1 MKSIAATI
9 ALIFL
14 ASAAPLLAQDK
25 PTELTLWASWVDL
38 QGSNDLNDGFATEF
52 ESGEGGGVT
61 INKYLSPRVSLEA
74 GASLLKADATLA
86 FPDVEPLSLGTVDL
100 TPITLGVQF
109 HFMGQG
115 RIDPYVAAG
124 AAYVIAEELKSD
136 DLAAVGLGTIDI
148 DDGVTYYANAGIGFM
163 MTPSF
168 GLALDA
174 RYIPF
179 KPTTT
184 SSTTAGEEDLELSP
198 LVVSAGLRLRF

>member
-1 MKSIAATI
+1 MKSIAATLALI
-9 ALIFL
+9 ALV
-14 ASAAPLLAQDK
+14 SAAPLLAQEK
-25 PTELTLWASWVDL
+25 PTEFSLWASWVDL
-38 QGSNDLNDGFATEF
+38 QGSNALNDGFTTEF

-61 INKYLSPRVSLEA
+61 INQYLTPRVSLEA
-74 GASLLKADATLA
+74 GAWLLKADATLA
-86 FPDVEPLSLGTVDL
+86 FQDVEPLSLGTVDL

-115 RIDPYVAAG
+115 RVDPYVAAG
-124 AAYVIAEELKSD
+124 AAYVLAEELKSD
-136 DLAAVGLGTIDI
+136 DLEAVGLGTIDI

-163 MTPSF
+163 VTPMF

-184 SSTTAGEEDLELSP
+184 SSTTGGEEDLELSP
-198 LVVSAGLRLRF
+198 LVLSGGLRLRF